1 MITWHPPL
9 SWHNH
14 EPSLV
19 CIPPDDD
26 NNDDDFDDVCIA
38 DDNKSDLIIP
48 TLIILPITFLIVR
61 IIVLNKFPFIWFLV
75 PRPTVGHPPLQS
87 PLIESLFGK
96 TTIIIIFHSR
106 ALYHR
111 CMYVCGTPEEKHQRG
126 KAFPKIGM
134 IWHSHTFILSQ
145 MTWNYQLGENLGP
158 QSLALPVKVLSSIES
173 LIDAS
178 MMKDKQQIQRMV
190 LESITINGIGQES
203 RWLGE
208 CWEMGKPLLLN
219 LFVPPLRP

>member
-111 CMYVCGTPEEKHQRG
+111 CMYVCGTPENKHQRG
-126 KAFPKIGM
+126 K
-134 IWHSHTFILSQ
+134 H
-145 MTWNYQLGENLGP
+145 LGR
-158 QSLALPVKVLSSIES
+158 KHF
-173 LIDAS
+173 
-178 MMKDKQQIQRMV
+178 QRLV
-190 LESITINGIGQES
+190 WFDIHIVSYFH
-203 RWLGE
+203 RWLDIINWVKTWAPRV
-208 CWEMGKPLLLN
+208 CR
-219 LFVPPLRP
+219 FQSRYSRP